1 MKKALKNQL
10 VAADEEHMEILAA
23 ALEGMNRAEA
33 KVDQAAVRISQAGV
47 AANGSSGDT
56 VDLATEIVN
65 LAVAK
70 DDYLVNLK
78 ALQAGDEMTKH
89 TIDILA

>member
-1 MKKALKNQL
+1 
-10 VAADEEHMEILAA
+10 MEILAV
-23 ALEGMNRAEA
+23 ALEGLNRAEA

-47 AANGSSGDT
+47 APNGSSGDT
-56 VDLATEIVN
+56 VDLTKEIVN

-70 DDYLVNLK
+70 EDFMANLK
-78 ALQAGDEMTKH
+78 ALQAGDELSQH

>member
-1 MKKALKNQL
+1 
-10 VAADEEHMEILAA
+10 MEILAA
-23 ALEGMNRAEA
+23 ALEGLNRAEG

-47 AANGSSGDT
+47 ASNGSPGDT

-70 DDYLVNLK
+70 DEYLVNLK
-78 ALQAGDEMTKH
+78 ALQSGDELTKH

>member
-1 MKKALKNQL
+1 
-10 VAADEEHMEILAA
+10 MEILAT
-23 ALEGMNRAEA
+23 ALEGLNRAES
-33 KVDQAAVRISQAGV
+33 KVEQATSRISQAGI
-47 AANGSSGDT
+47 APNGSSGDT
-56 VDLATEIVN
+56 VDLAQEIVN
-65 LAVAK
+65 LTVAK

>member
-1 MKKALKNQL
+1 
-10 VAADEEHMEILAA
+10 MEILAV
-23 ALEGMNRAEA
+23 ALEGLSRAEA

-47 AANGSSGDT
+47 ASNGSSGDT
-56 VDLATEIVN
+56 VDLTKEIVN

-70 DDYLVNLK
+70 EEFLANLK
-78 ALQAGDEMTKH
+78 ALQAGDDLTKH